1 VGNVIGIVEHAVM
14 HGWAGVAGAVL
25 AMVFCAG
32 HFARRRWPSLLFGM
46 GVACGV
52 VVAQAVTLSGI
63 AGRDDG
69 FTLAVNGVIGGVLG
83 MLVGGLAADW
93 WEARLPRR

>member
-1 VGNVIGIVEHAVM
+1 M
-14 HGWAGVAGAVL
+14 
-25 AMVFCAG
+25 
-32 HFARRRWPSLLFGM
+32 
-46 GVACGV
+46 
-52 VVAQAVTLSGI
+52 VAQAVTLSGI